1 MAKKAAGK
9 QTGMTLD
16 DEGKRSRIVE
26 NLFLLYESAAADCIK
41 NGCVMQTKSGYE
53 QVRPQ
58 YTAMNDLLDKIM
70 ILSPGFQKLV
80 TPEKE
85 PKKGPGR
92 PTTKTV
98 TFDLD

>member
-1 MAKKAAGK
+1 MAKKDTPK
-9 QTGMTLD
+9 QTGQALD
-16 DEGKRSRIVE
+16 DEGKRNRIIE
-26 NLFLLYESAAADCIK
+26 NLFTLYEGAAADCIK

-70 ILSPGFQKLV
+70 VLSPGFQKLV

-85 PKKGPGR
+85 DKKKKGKEP
-92 PTTKTV
+92 V
-98 TFDLD
+98 TEKVRFEL